1 MIWLRIF
8 KKSLFLCFVFAMTGC
23 QDEIEENI
31 TDNTLFSTQTRNIL
45 LHDLYETYKNEP
57 IHTLFYTNDDNNG
70 ILNGECV
77 IGLIQFCAG
86 EFGKTIKKSEII
98 DYFGDKVKYDELGYI
113 IGIELSSQDWD
124 DAFNNWF
131 IAIKPNTQY
140 QLIDN
145 VANGWTTICRLGSQ
159 RTHAVYIQGIDQKTH
174 DFYYYD
180 PVLGTSG
187 NKAPFSEIYDPR
199 ILKGVRQK

>member
-1 MIWLRIF
+1 MKL
-8 KKSLFLCFVFAMTGC
+8 KKNV
-23 QDEIEENI
+23 

-45 LHDLYETYKNEP
+45 LHNLYETYKNEP
-57 IHTLFYTNDDNNG
+57 IHTLFNTNDDNNG
-70 ILNGECV
+70 VLNGECV
-77 IGLIQFCAG
+77 IGLIQICAG
-86 EFGKTIKKSEII
+86 DFGKTITKREII

-140 QLIDN
+140 QLIEN
-145 VANGWTTICRLGSQ
+145 VANGWTAVCRLGSL

-187 NKAPFSEIYDPR
+187 NKAPFS
-199 ILKGVRQK
+199 